1 MVQPTPD
8 PQWPIFR
15 DYEVKARRG
24 TMRPV
29 DAEDDVA
36 KEWANLPRRTIRGD
50 YVECINDIA
59 VTRRCPQ
66 PPTSERTPYT
76 RQNMTPY
83 HELPTIS

>member
-1 MVQPTPD
+1 MAQPNPD

-29 DAEDDVA
+29 DAEEDVA
-36 KEWANLPRRTIRGD
+36 TEWANLPRRTIRGD

-59 VTRRCPQ
+59 VTREVFSHLPASGRLIRG
-66 PPTSERTPYT
+66 RT
-76 RQNMTPY
+76 
-83 HELPTIS
+83 